1 MKNSARDEAIARIEA
16 DIISGVEGLDILPDN
31 VAAMFAARKY
41 LQSLDGGAAADAKP
55 RRPRSDRGTKRK
67 PGLPAGQV
75 DGE

>member
-41 LQSLDGGAAADAKP
+41 PQSLDGGAAAAPK
-55 RRPRSDRGTKRK
+55 RQPRSDRGKTRK
-67 PGLPAGQV
+67 PGLPAGQT
-75 DGE
+75 EA